1 MTNQININLKV
12 ILEILMFQH
21 IRILIINK
29 KIKIL
34 DNIYKMIKFM
44 MRKNTWVLKVKVKAA
59 ITVKEKSLKLIIQL
73 KKGKISKMIF
83 WNNLKIRVLALEI
96 KIMKI

>member
-1 MTNQININLKV
+1 
-12 ILEILMFQH
+12 
-21 IRILIINK
+21 
-29 KIKIL
+29 
-34 DNIYKMIKFM
+34 
-44 MRKNTWVLKVKVKAA
+44 
-59 ITVKEKSLKLIIQL
+59 L